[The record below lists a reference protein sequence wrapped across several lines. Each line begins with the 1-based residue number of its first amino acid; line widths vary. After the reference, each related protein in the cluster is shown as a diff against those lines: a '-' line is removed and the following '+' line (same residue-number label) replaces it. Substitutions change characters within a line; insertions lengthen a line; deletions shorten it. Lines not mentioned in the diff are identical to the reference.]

1 MADYDNMT
9 LERVDTRVK
18 PKEPQQYH
26 VMMHN
31 DNYTP
36 MDYVV
41 MVLAEIFNIDIGAS
55 IATMLQIHT
64 QGKGIV
70 GTYTKDVANEKCDLV
85 QAMNNEY
92 GFSLL
97 VTTERA

>member
-1 MADYDNMT
+1 MANYGNET
-9 LERVDTRVK
+9 LERTETRIK
-18 PKEPQQYH
+18 PKEPRQYH

-41 MVLAEIFNIDIGAS
+41 MVLTTVFNIDIGTS
-55 IATMLQIHT
+55 FLTMLQIHKDG
-64 QGKGIV
+64 QGIV

-85 QAMNNEY
+85 QALNNEY

-97 VTTERA
+97 VTVERA

>member
-1 MADYDNMT
+1 MADYNNMT

-26 VMMHN
+26 VVMHN

-41 MVLAEIFNIDIGAS
+41 MVLAEVFNIDVGAS

-92 GFSLL
+92 NFSLL